1 MTEKKKRMPN
11 MTPKM
16 FDCIRTLLDSKA
28 PYKEISKYLGVS
40 VTVVGKVAGCESWE
54 EYQAVLAAEAKK
66 QREKCAAIR
75 LAIKEQAK
83 EAKAVEVVKETV
95 PAAPA
100 PAAEPKV
107 QPGTTILLPYR
118 HYELMNKQIEL
129 LTTISAKLAFI
140 VDELTGVKSPR
151 GGDPA

>member
-1 MTEKKKRMPN
+1 MIEKKKRCPN
-11 MTPKM
+11 MTPRM
-16 FDCIRTLLDSKA
+16 FDTVRTLLDCKT
-28 PYKEISKYLGVS
+28 PYKEISKYLGIS
-40 VTVVGKVAGCESWE
+40 VTVIGKVAGCESWE
-54 EYQAVLAAEAKK
+54 EYEAVLAAEAKK

-75 LAIKEQAK
+75 MAMKEQTK
-83 EAKAVEVVKETV
+83 EAKAVEGAKETV

-129 LTTISAKLAFI
+129 LIGISAKLAFI
-140 VDELTGVKSPR
+140 VDELTGVKSPK
-151 GGDPA
+151 GGDPE